1 MWFLAGFLSFSK
13 ATYEHYLKKK
23 CTVGKYRLF
32 RIKKNFL
39 TFMFFFFGPK
49 KKKRRKMHNT

>member
-13 ATYEHYLKKK
+13 STYEHYLKKK

-39 TFMFFFFGPK
+39 TFMFFFSP
-49 KKKRRKMHNT
+49 